1 MKPFEAFQ
9 LYVALKNHFTQKT
22 YDFHKYQ
29 GKTKVTY
36 DHYQKRKDKYYFQK
50 LAKHRN
56 PQDFL
61 VANFIE
67 NPSFWA
73 GEINH
78 NQESNKIYSSWA
90 KRVQSLHY
98 DFEQSMK
105 KLLLTHSIEDL
116 IRVPDNGHPTC
127 IVKYLQKEISLETLI
142 LFVVA
147 CRCYSYWNK
156 HLAKDVVWDSVG
168 RVILK
173 YKPFLQIDSQKC
185 KTIVKTVVK
194 NSLTTEIGDV

>member
-1 MKPFEAFQ
+1 MKPFEAYQ

-22 YDFHKYQ
+22 YDFPKYQ

-50 LAKHRN
+50 LAKHRD
-56 PQDFL
+56 PQGYL
-61 VANFIE
+61 IANFIE
-67 NPSFWA
+67 NQSFWA
-73 GEINH
+73 GEISH
-78 NQESNKIYSSWA
+78 NQESNKNYQSWS

-98 DFEQSMK
+98 IFEQDLK
-105 KLLLTHSIEDL
+105 KMLLTCSFEDL

-127 IVKYLQKEISLETLI
+127 IVKYLQKEISLESLI

-156 HLAKDVVWDSVG
+156 HLAKDVVWNSVG
-168 RVILK
+168 RNIVK

-185 KTIVKTVVK
+185 KTVLKKLVKEQ
-194 NSLTTEIGDV
+194 SLSNEHV

>member
-1 MKPFEAFQ
+1 MKPFEAYQ

-50 LAKHRN
+50 LAKHRD
-56 PQDFL
+56 PQGYL
-61 VANFIE
+61 IANFIE
-67 NPSFWA
+67 NNSFWA
-73 GEINH
+73 GEISH
-78 NQESNKIYSSWA
+78 NQESNQTYQQWA

-98 DFEQSMK
+98 IFEQDLK
-105 KLLLTHSIEDL
+105 KMLLTCSFEDL

-127 IVKYLQKEISLETLI
+127 IVKYLQKEISLESLI

-156 HLAKDVVWDSVG
+156 HLAKDVIWNSVG
-168 RVILK
+168 RSIVK
-173 YKPFLQIDSQKC
+173 YKSFLQIDSQKC
-185 KTIVKTVVK
+185 KTVVKTVVK
-194 NSLTTEIGDV
+194 QNLTT